1 MNGTN
6 GNGNGAHGARER
18 WETLARLYA
27 GGSASTDELD
37 RLAILLEDT
46 YHAGIREGAIQVFAE
61 QRSESASLRS
71 DSLKVVGAMFSDYL
85 KKRDE

>member
-6 GNGNGAHGARER
+6 GNGNGARER
-18 WETLARLYA
+18 WGTLARLYA

-46 YHAGIREGAIQVFAE
+46 YDAGRREGAIQVFAD
-61 QRSESASLRS
+61 QRRDSASLRS
-71 DSLKVVGAMFSDYL
+71 DLLKVGAIFSDYL
-85 KKRDE
+85 KKRDDS